1 MVNNFHHNLNEPPEF
16 GELTFTFSL
25 EPVSLQSS
33 GVKKE
38 FVKSEIRKI
47 TKTLNYLLSGD
58 VKIDIQWLV
67 YEQERYENPNS
78 PDMDNII
85 KPILDGLSGP
95 EGILIDDCQVQTIS
109 SHWVDWTRKEH
120 QINITVQYISDDYVS
135 KDNLIF
141 VNLGNNLYMPFHT
154 NIKWQAKEILLE
166 HLVTGMNLKNE
177 ILLKTGNY
185 YQAKMFMS
193 VQRIFHKSRIFDK
206 YKCLETSEFRAQIEL
221 EKKNG

>member
-1 MVNNFHHNLNEPPEF
+1 MTNNFQHNLNEPPEF

-33 GVKKE
+33 SVKKE
-38 FVKSEIRKI
+38 FVRGEIKKI
-47 TKTLNYLLSGD
+47 TKTLNYFLSGD

-95 EGILIDDCQVQTIS
+95 EGVLIDDCQVQTIS
-109 SHWVDWTRKEH
+109 SHWIDWTKKEH
-120 QINITVQYISDDYVS
+120 QINITIQYIPDDYVS
-135 KDNLIF
+135 KNNLVF

-154 NIKWQAKEILLE
+154 DLKWQAKEILLE
-166 HLVTGMNLKNE
+166 HLINGMNLKNE

-193 VQRIFHKSRIFDK
+193 VQRVFHKSRIFENF
-206 YKCLETSEFRAQIEL
+206 KCLEISEFRAQIEL
-221 EKKNG
+221 EKENG